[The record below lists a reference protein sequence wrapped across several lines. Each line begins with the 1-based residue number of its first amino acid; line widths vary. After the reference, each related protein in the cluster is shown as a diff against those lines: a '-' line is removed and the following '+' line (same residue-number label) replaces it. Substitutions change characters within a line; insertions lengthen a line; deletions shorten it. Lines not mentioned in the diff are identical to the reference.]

1 MRRIPKQ
8 LTIAG
13 HTIDVEF
20 DELDECYGLFDPMKM
35 KIVISNDSTKSMQ
48 WETFC
53 HELVEAI
60 NFFAEADLE
69 HKSIQVFG
77 LLLAQSLASFKHKK

>member
-13 HTIDVEF
+13 HTISVVF
-20 DELDECYGLFDPMKM
+20 DDLEECYGLFDPAKM
-35 KIVISNDSTKSMQ
+35 TIVICRGSTKSMQ

-77 LLLAQSLASFKHKK
+77 LLLAQALESFKHK